1 MKVTQEFLKQ
11 VIKEEIEA
19 EMKEGNLDEGV
30 LDFMKSLGGQ
40 AGAAAAQKGR
50 DIKQKIGQKVGQ
62 ATAAVGG
69 AVQKAKTASFDADM
83 QKQLQLIGTEIQNT
97 FKKIDSLYKRY
108 NKLGNAN
115 PELLSKLHKVDSIL
129 ADAANL
135 LSASAAQE

>member
-69 AVQKAKTASFDADM
+69 AVQKAKTASLDADM
-83 QKQLQLIGTEIQNT
+83 QKQLQVVEKQIAGALKNIEALAG
-97 FKKIDSLYKRY
+97 RY
-108 NKLGNAN
+108 NNMPNAN
-115 PELLSKLHKVDSIL
+115 EQMKEKLNTVYTTLIDVSHIITS
-129 ADAANL
+129 
-135 LSASAAQE
+135 E